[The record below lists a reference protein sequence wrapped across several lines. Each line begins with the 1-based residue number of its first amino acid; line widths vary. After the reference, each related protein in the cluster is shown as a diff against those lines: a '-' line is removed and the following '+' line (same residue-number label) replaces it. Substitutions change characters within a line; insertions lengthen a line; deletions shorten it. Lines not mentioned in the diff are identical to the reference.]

1 MVSAQMPIS
10 FWDGSVPR
18 ISRNRKRTAM
28 TQRTETSGLAPAEMP
43 LEEQRGGKR
52 RMAFRVNRVR
62 ACRTWLTAVTKKAL
76 AVLTRRWPVGMGDGK
91 GAGRD
96 LRLDFIR
103 GACLIWMF
111 IDHIRG
117 NFLAALT
124 LQRFSFIDV
133 AEIFIFISGYVS
145 GFVYTGAYRRS
156 GFWGCFKKAARRC
169 LQLYA
174 AQVVVFLGS
183 GIVLHQFAIRG
194 TYLFSRDAH
203 LYSFRAHSFET
214 IAAAMAL
221 VHAPG
226 LTGLLPLYIML
237 IGLTPIAIYV
247 LLRRPLWGIL
257 CALLL
262 YLATQLVPSMNLYVL
277 YPDRRPWV
285 FNPAAWQLVFI
296 AGLLLGSRRA
306 QGLWWPAFSRRWLVV
321 LSVIGLIAIAIV
333 KCGTSPTLAHLLHSD
348 LLQNVL
354 RGIPD
359 EFPLTGKANVQPLR
373 LVNLFMLVIVASTL
387 SRAHWY
393 WKSRGAAALILLGK
407 NSLAVYSVSILVS
420 YSVMGLVSRWAAGRP
435 TVLWLTV
442 AGIGMMLLTAKL
454 FDSA

>member
-1 MVSAQMPIS
+1 M
-10 FWDGSVPR
+10 
-18 ISRNRKRTAM
+18 
-28 TQRTETSGLAPAEMP
+28 
-43 LEEQRGGKR
+43 
-52 RMAFRVNRVR
+52 
-62 ACRTWLTAVTKKAL
+62 
-76 AVLTRRWPVGMGDGK
+76 LTRRLPVEMGDGK

-103 GACLIWMF
+103 GVCLIWMF
-111 IDHIRG
+111 IDHIRW

-124 LQRFSFIDV
+124 LQRFSFIDA

-145 GFVYTGAYRRS
+145 GVVYTRSYLRS
-156 GFWGCFKKAARRC
+156 GFGGCFTKAARRC

-183 GIVLHQFAIRG
+183 GIVLRQFAIRG
-194 TYLFSRDAH
+194 TYLFSRDSH
-203 LYSFRAHSFET
+203 LYSFLDHSIQT
-214 IAAAMAL
+214 IAAALAL

-226 LTGLLPLYIML
+226 LTGLLPLYIIL
-237 IGLTPIAIYV
+237 IGLTPIAIHV

-262 YLATQLVPSMNLYVL
+262 YLATQLMPSMNLYVL

-296 AGLLLGSRRA
+296 AGLLLGSRRV

-333 KCGTSPTLAHLLHSD
+333 RCGPSATLAYIFHSD
-348 LLQNVL
+348 WLQNVL

-359 EFPLTGKANVQPLR
+359 EIPLTGKVNVQPLR
-373 LVNLFMLVIVASTL
+373 LVNLFMLVIVASAL

-393 WKSRGAAALILLGK
+393 WKSRGAAPLILLGK
-407 NSLAVYSVSILVS
+407 NSLPVYSVSILMS
-420 YSVMGLVSRWAAGRP
+420 YSAMGLASRWAAGRP
-435 TVLWLTV
+435 TFLWLTV
-442 AGIGMMLLTAKL
+442 AGIGIMLLTAKI

>member
-1 MVSAQMPIS
+1 
-10 FWDGSVPR
+10 
-18 ISRNRKRTAM
+18 M
-28 TQRTETSGLAPAEMP
+28 TQRTETSGLTPAEMP
-43 LEEQRGGKR
+43 LEEPRGGKR
-52 RMAFRVNRVR
+52 RMAFRVTHVR
-62 ACRTWLTAVTKKAL
+62 ARRTRLTAVTKRAL
-76 AVLTRRWPVGMGDGK
+76 ALLTRRWPVERGDGK

-96 LRLDFIR
+96 LRLDCIR
-103 GACLIWMF
+103 GVCLIWMF

-124 LQRFSFIDV
+124 LQRFSFLDV

-156 GFWGCFKKAARRC
+156 GFWGCFTKAARRC

-203 LYSFRAHSFET
+203 LYSFRAHSFQT
-214 IAAAMAL
+214 IAAALAL

-226 LTGLLPLYIML
+226 LTGLLPLYILL

-262 YLATQLVPSMNLYVL
+262 YVATQLVPSMNLYVL

-348 LLQNVL
+348 LLQHVL
-354 RGIPD
+354 RGIPE
-359 EFPLTGKANVQPLR
+359 EFPLTGKVNVQPLR
-373 LVNLFMLVIVASTL
+373 LVNLFLLVSVASTL

-407 NSLAVYSVSILVS
+407 HSLAVYSVGILMS